1 MIQIIAQRQKGLT
14 LNSPGKDSPRKIVVL
29 NPKGGCGKTTI
40 ATNLASY
47 FALHGASPT
56 LVDCD
61 PSGYSMRWLERRSTS
76 RPRIHGIAACENA
89 ASVTRSWRLQLP
101 PDTRYAIV
109 DSPAGIANPQIHELI
124 YDASNVIIPILPSA
138 IDIRTAVQFIADL
151 LLVAK
156 LDRDVVKVGIVANRT
171 RKHTRSLAKL
181 MRFLTSLRIPVVA
194 TLRDS
199 QNYVAAVG
207 RGIGVYELPRYKSR
221 HDTEQLARIADWLN
235 RRPGQQEE
243 SPARPI
249 HELPDLT
256 IPRILH

>member
-1 MIQIIAQRQKGLT
+1 MIWIVAGHHRGLM
-14 LNSPGKDSPRKIVVL
+14 LNSPAKEGPQRIVVL

-47 FALHGASPT
+47 FASHGPSPT
-56 LVDCD
+56 LIDCD
-61 PSGYSMRWLERRSTS
+61 PAGYSMRWLERRSPS

-89 ASVTRSWRLQLP
+89 ASVTRTWRLQLP
-101 PDTRYAIV
+101 PDTRHAIV

-138 IDIRTAVQFIADL
+138 IDIRTAVKFIADL

-156 LDRDVVKVGIVANRT
+156 LDRDEVKVGIVANRT
-171 RKHTRSLAKL
+171 RKNTKSLAKL

-199 QNYVAAVG
+199 QNYVEAVG
-207 RGIGVYELPRYKSR
+207 RGIGVYDLPRYRSR
-221 HDTEQLARIADWLN
+221 HDTEQLARIIAWLN
-235 RRPGQQEE
+235 RRHDHDEK
-243 SPARPI
+243 SPAQPI